1 MRFFLAAVLLASSLL
16 AQAEGKI
23 AVVNFEK
30 AIFNTARVQA
40 KAQQLQADPDYKKN
54 MEEIR
59 SITTEGKRLTEKYQK
74 ELPTMSAQQKQKA
87 ETDLKGLQSDME
99 HVARKL
105 KEAEESTLKP
115 LMYEM
120 QAQALN
126 AAKEIVKTEGIGL
139 LLNGDPQVVL
149 HADTSF
155 DITAKVTDRLN
166 KMGGASKPAAPAA
179 PAKAAPAKK

>member
-16 AQAEGKI
+16 AHAEGKI
-23 AVVNFEK
+23 AVVDFEK
-30 AIFNTARVQA
+30 AIFNTAKVQA
-40 KAQQLQADPDYKKN
+40 KVQQLQSDAEYKKN

-105 KEAEESTLKP
+105 KEAEESTIKP

-126 AAKEIVKTEGIGL
+126 AAKEIIKTEGIGL
-139 LLNGDPQVVL
+139 LINGNPQLVL

-166 KMGGASKPAAPAA
+166 KMGGAKPAA